1 MLKKVATWWQYN
13 WAFVSR
19 VLRIAIT
26 LVVVAVVVEE
36 HREPMSTLE
45 VQEEVLDLVEVA
57 AVEVVVGRTAY
68 WALYL
73 HFLSVHTRPRRMKVV
88 ILKAA

>member
-1 MLKKVATWWQYN
+1 MKKVATWWQYN

-19 VLRIAIT
+19 VLRIAMA

-45 VQEEVLDLVEVA
+45 AQEEVLNPERWQRWRWWLERQHIRDYICIFSVFIR
-57 AVEVVVGRTAY
+57 GRGG
-68 WALYL
+68 
-73 HFLSVHTRPRRMKVV
+73 
-88 ILKAA
+88 